1 MNEYRLF
8 LSKKIEDHSC
18 NKRV

>member
-8 LSKKIEDHSC
+8 LSKK
-18 NKRV
+18 N